1 MRLRATLVTLLVAAS
16 AACSAAP
23 SSNVDTSASAVGSF
37 PGCSGSFNTQPSPT
51 GSYYA
56 TDFGCSSDPEFTDPG
71 DTCGSAACISS
82 AFSEG
87 LCSSG
92 ESNAECQRAVNWYSI
107 GGASY
112 GCGAR
117 LRVENP
123 ANGKSVIVIV
133 LDNGPSCAVENEA
146 GYWVL
151 DVSYPTIMY
160 LFGSEEGYSDHALI
174 NVSVVS
180 RGTPLGPTTGGSTSP
195 PPPESPTSC
204 TTSSGASGVCI
215 ATSACAAEG
224 GKSTAGDCPGAAD
237 IQCCT
242 MSQASPVDAGS
253 PPPVDAGSGPS
264 LDAGYGTCTTSS
276 GESGVCTSTSACASS
291 GGSTVAGD
299 CPGPADI
306 QCCTSAGEASGGLPD
321 AGYGSCTTASGTSG
335 ECVSTSTCSAHG
347 GTSTSDEC
355 PGPAD
360 IQCCTGA
367 S

>member
-1 MRLRATLVTLLVAAS
+1 MHLRATLATLLTAAA

-23 SSNVDTSASAVGSF
+23 SSNIDTSASAVGSF
-37 PGCSGSFNTQPSPT
+37 PGCSGTFNTQPSPT

-71 DTCGSAACISS
+71 DACGSAACISS
-82 AFSEG
+82 AFSQG

-92 ESNAECQRAVNWYSI
+92 ESNADCQRAVNWYSI

-123 ANGKSVIVIV
+123 ANGKSVIVLV
-133 LDNGPSCAVENEA
+133 LDNGPSCTVENEA

-180 RGTPLGPTTGGSTSP
+180 SGTPLGPTT
-195 PPPESPTSC
+195 
-204 TTSSGASGVCI
+204 
-215 ATSACAAEG
+215 
-224 GKSTAGDCPGAAD
+224 
-237 IQCCT
+237 Q
-242 MSQASPVDAGS
+242 AGS
-253 PPPVDAGSGPS
+253 APPPPVDAGSGVS

-276 GESGVCTSTSACASS
+276 GTSGVCTSTSACAAN
-291 GGSTVAGD
+291 GGSTMSGD

-306 QCCTSAGEASGGLPD
+306 QCCTIATEESSGGLPD
-321 AGYGSCTTASGTSG
+321 AGYGSCKTASGTSG
-335 ECVSTSTCSAHG
+335 ECVSTSTCAAHG
-347 GTSTSDEC
+347 GRSTSDDC